1 MNKYSYPLCFISFLT
16 MLILSHTAHP
26 VNAKQIDNTKY
37 IIELSSLNSKTLSF
51 LRSSGITQSQV
62 WNKRYTIS
70 SETYL
75 ELKRKNIPFKLIGGI
90 TEFQGQPAEANILA
104 EEIYLDSGN
113 VYMNIYDGT
122 GQISYYSMTASGA
135 PEWATVTGVEFS
147 TLIEGNGEGTFS
159 CWDFQ
164 LALFHGAPGEH
175 YIFWM
180 NFGDP
185 ITGSDDNFDD
195 DPEND
200 WDIEINNWHT
210 NSFNGQNPNG
220 NWGISCYDMLWGDAG
235 WMRYLRIR
243 IYWEE
248 GEPPDPDIRVEPAS
262 LHFQIFP
269 ESVIRSTIS
278 NEPVLMF
285 AESEHIEKENIQKKL
300 KFDYSSDF
308 AKDKIIVR
316 FKSAVEPSSI
326 KIAGGSAL
334 TNSTKVNSLLEKHR
348 AISARKILK
357 NNKNNPKLDIFCI
370 SIEAEK
376 KSDVIKILQDFNSH
390 PEIMYAEPVYRRKIY
405 AVPSDANYY
414 DQWAYQNIQAEDAWD
429 IETGNSNVV
438 IAVIDTGVDWD
449 HPDLATNIWQNT
461 GEIPGN
467 GIDDDANGYIDD
479 VRGWNTYEG
488 NNNPMDTHGHGTH
501 VAGIAA
507 ASSNN
512 VTWSMNV
519 AGTAWNCR
527 IMPVRAGEE
536 YFEDDALFEAI
547 EYATDNG
554 ARVINMSMGG
564 PDSSMT
570 FQSVCDEAY
579 NSGVLIVAAAGNE
592 YGLITSYP
600 AAFNSV
606 IGVAATDEFDQIAEF
621 SNYGTWVELSAP
633 GVDILSTVWDDD
645 YDWWD
650 GTSMACPFVAG
661 AAALVFSH
669 DQLLTNGQVRSI
681 IVDNTD
687 NIDSIN
693 PGYEGLIGSGRLNL
707 YKALNAVGSAN
718 YPRQNLTIFNDGT
731 GTLNVTSIRRK
742 FNKTWI
748 HSISPSSTNVP
759 EGGSRTITVTVNPTG
774 LPAGFSDFETIIID
788 SNDADEPTIEIPVT
802 IYVGAPEFKIT
813 KIEPKPG
820 MDAIIIKFNSVLD
833 EIYNIYYSNESYSA
847 TMSWS
852 IAAAGIMGQDGS
864 TKWTDTGLT
873 TGGPPSTTP
882 RRYYKVEHAGE

>member
-1 MNKYSYPLCFISFLT
+1 MILVISVAT
-16 MLILSHTAHP
+16 YASSAAESI
-26 VNAKQIDNTKY
+26 NTKY
-37 IIELSSLNSKTLSF
+37 IIEISHINSKTLSV
-51 LRSSGITQSQV
+51 LRSLGITESQV
-62 WNKRYTIS
+62 WKKRYTIS
-70 SETYL
+70 SGIFP
-75 ELKRKNIPFKLIGGI
+75 ELKRKNITAKLIGGI
-90 TEFQGQPAEANILA
+90 TEFSGKPSEADPLA
-104 EEIYLDSGN
+104 EQIFLDSGN

-147 TLIEGNGEGTFS
+147 TLIEGYGEGTFS

-200 WDIEINNWHT
+200 WDIEINNWYT
-210 NSFNGQNPNG
+210 NSFNGQDPNG
-220 NWGISCYDMLWGDAG
+220 NWGISCYDMLWGDSG

-243 IYWEE
+243 IYWEA
-248 GEPPDPDIRVEPAS
+248 GEPPNPEIRVEPAS
-262 LHFQIFP
+262 LHFEILP
-269 ESVIRSTIS
+269 EDLFTADAL
-278 NEPVLMF
+278 NEPVLLTLP
-285 AESEHIEKENIQKKL
+285 SEDAEKEAIQKKL
-300 KFDYSSDF
+300 KFDSASDF
-308 AKDKIIVR
+308 ATDKIIVR
-316 FKSAVEPSSI
+316 FKSSVEPSSV
-326 KIAGGSAL
+326 KITGGLSL
-334 TNSTKVNSLLEKHR
+334 TNNPKVNSLLEKHK
-348 AISARKILK
+348 AVSIKKILK
-357 NNKNNPKLDIFCI
+357 NKKNNPHLNIFCI
-370 SIEAEK
+370 SIESAK
-376 KSDVIKILQDFNSH
+376 KSDMLKILKDFNSH
-390 PEIMYAEPVYRRKIY
+390 PDVMYAEPVYRRKIS
-405 AVPSDANYY
+405 AVPSDTNYY
-414 DQWAYQNIQAEDAWD
+414 DQWAYQNIQAEDGWD
-429 IETGNSNVV
+429 IETGNPNVV

-449 HPDLATNIWQNT
+449 HPDLASNIWQNT

-479 VRGWNTYEG
+479 IRGWNTYEG

-507 ASSNN
+507 ASTNN

-536 YFEDDALFEAI
+536 TFEDDALFEAI

-564 PDSSMT
+564 PDSSMA

-579 NSGVLIVAAAGNE
+579 NSGVLVVAAAGNE

-600 AAFNSV
+600 AAFASV

-650 GTSMACPFVAG
+650 GTSMSCPFVAG
-661 AAALVFSH
+661 AAALIFSH
-669 DQLLTNGQVRSI
+669 DQMLTNEQVRSL
-681 IVDNTD
+681 IVNNTD

-693 PGYEGLIGSGRLNL
+693 PGYGGLIGSGRLNL
-707 YKALNAVGSAN
+707 YKALNAIGTAN
-718 YPRQNLTIFNDGT
+718 YPRQTLTIYNDGI
-731 GTLNVTSIRRK
+731 GTLKVTSISKK
-742 FNKTWI
+742 FNKTWLY
-748 HSISPSSTNVP
+748 SISPSSTNVP
-759 EGGSRTITVTVNPTG
+759 QGGSRKITITVNPTG
-774 LPAGFSDFETIIID
+774 LPAGFSDSETIIIN
-788 SNDADEPTIEIPVT
+788 SNDADEPTVEIPVT

-813 KIEPKPG
+813 NIEPKPG
-820 MDAIIIKFNSVLD
+820 MDAIVITFNSVRD
-833 EIYNIYYSNESYSA
+833 EIYNIYYSNEPYSE
-847 TMSWS
+847 TMLWYV
-852 IAAAGIMGQDGS
+852 AAAGIMGQDGS
-864 TKWTDTGLT
+864 TKWIDTGLT

-882 RRYYKVEHAGE
+882 RRFYKVHHAGE